1 MKLGVLD
8 VGTND
13 VKTIPSRTPIMRSLK
28 IMLNYNF
35 RRMPIADAG
44 TKRLEGIVS
53 ATDILNFLGG
63 GEKHKL
69 VMERHNGNLFAAVN
83 ENVDEIM
90 ERKVI
95 TVHYTESWEDA
106 LEIMLKK
113 RVGGCPIVNDE
124 NKVVGIITERDMI
137 KYLANQTRLD
147 GYVRDY
153 MTTNVITVES
163 STTIEDAMKIMISK
177 RFRRLPIVK
186 NGVLI
191 GLITAMDILRFFG
204 GEAFKFLETG
214 NIKDILQKPVSTIL
228 SMTREPLKFEPRDK
242 ISDLVRRM
250 IECGAG
256 VALVIENKKLEG
268 IITERDL
275 MNFLYSKVKEL
286 QINFYKLI

>member
-1 MKLGVLD
+1 MKLSVLD

-28 IMLNYNF
+28 MMLNYNF

-69 VMERHNGNLFAAVN
+69 VMERYNGNLFAAVN

-153 MTTNVITVES
+153 MTTNVITIEA
-163 STTIEDAMKIMISK
+163 STTIEEAMKIMISK
-177 RFRRLPIVK
+177 RFRRLPIVRD
-186 NGVLI
+186 GVLV

-214 NIKDILQKPVSTIL
+214 NIKDVLQKPVSTIL
-228 SMTREPLKFEPRDK
+228 SMAREPLTFEPRDK

-256 VALVIENKKLEG
+256 VALIIENKKLEG

-275 MNFLYSKVKEL
+275 MKFLYSN
-286 QINFYKLI
+286 I

>member
-1 MKLGVLD
+1 MKLSVLD

-28 IMLNYNF
+28 MMLNYNF

-69 VMERHNGNLFAAVN
+69 VMERYNGNLFAAVN

-153 MTTNVITVES
+153 MTTNVITIEA
-163 STTIEDAMKIMISK
+163 STTIEEAMKIMISK

-186 NGVLI
+186 DGVLI

-214 NIKDILQKPVSTIL
+214 NIKDVLQKPVSTIL
-228 SMTREPLKFEPRDK
+228 SMAREPLTFEPRDK

-256 VALVIENKKLEG
+256 VALIIENKKLEG

-275 MNFLYSKVKEL
+275 MKFLYSN
-286 QINFYKLI
+286 I